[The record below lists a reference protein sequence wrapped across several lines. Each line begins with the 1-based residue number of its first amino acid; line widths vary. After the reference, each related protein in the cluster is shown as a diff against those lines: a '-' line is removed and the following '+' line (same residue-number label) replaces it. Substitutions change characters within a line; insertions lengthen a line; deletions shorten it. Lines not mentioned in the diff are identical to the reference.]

1 MSHIFCF
8 LLGYACA
15 LLLEDLFRALDDA
28 RALRLDDWATL
39 PADYEPGYR
48 RLR

>member
-39 PADYEPGYR
+39 RTSEPGYR